1 MISLK
6 NRAKKVHII
15 GIGGAG
21 MSAIALI
28 LNELGYDVSGSD
40 LKKSRYVEFVES
52 KGIPTF
58 IGHSPENVLGK
69 DLVIYSTA
77 IPPNNP
83 EIGKARELGIRVIHR
98 SEALQL
104 IADEKKVIAVTG
116 THGKTTTT
124 SLAAHILRVSGL
136 DAGFIVG
143 GEVNDYGSNAMYGK
157 GEYFVIEADE
167 SDGTFLKIKPYCS
180 IFTNLEPEHLDFFES
195 EQNLI
200 SAALTFIENTEN
212 VSVLC
217 YDDKRLR
224 SISRIANSSNK
235 IITYGFSGGD
245 VVIRKFV
252 EKPDGIEFSIQT
264 GHNIEMDFSLPLRGK
279 HNALNATA
287 VISLMLYLGIPQKKI
302 KEGLKNFKGVGR
314 RLQLLSSHNGIAI
327 FDDYAHHPTEIS
339 AVLQSLRGSGFK
351 RIIAVF
357 QPHRYS
363 RTYHLL
369 SEFPKAFSASDYV
382 ITTEVYSAGEEPI
395 PGITGKILFEAIAE
409 KNTHKKLAYLPRLID
424 IPSYI
429 KRIARNGDAVV
440 FLGAGDITLAAKETA
455 RLFEEM

>member
-1 MISLK
+1 M
-6 NRAKKVHII
+6 AKKVHII

-21 MSAIALI
+21 MSAIALV
-28 LNELGYDVSGSD
+28 LKDLGYDVTGSD
-40 LKKSRYVEFVES
+40 LKRSRYVEIVES
-52 KGIPTF
+52 KGIRTF
-58 IGHSPENVLGK
+58 IGHTPENVINK

-83 EIGKARELGIRVIHR
+83 ELEKARQLGIKVIHR

-104 IADEKKVIAVTG
+104 VANKKKVIAVTG

-124 SLAAHILRVSGL
+124 SLVAHILRVAGF

-167 SDGTFLKIKPYCS
+167 SDGSFLKIKPHFS
-180 IFTNLEPEHLDFFES
+180 IVTNLEPEHLDFFKS

-200 SAALTFIENTEN
+200 SAALSFIEKTEDL
-212 VSVLC
+212 SVIC
-217 YDDKRLR
+217 YDDRRLR
-224 SISRIANSSNK
+224 SITKLVKKSDK
-235 IITYGFSGGD
+235 IITYGFTGGD
-245 VVIRKFV
+245 IVIKDFV
-252 EKPDGIEFSIQT
+252 ENQNGIGFSIRT
-264 GHNIEMDFSLPLRGK
+264 ESNREMHFSLSLRGK
-279 HNALNATA
+279 HNALNAVA
-287 VISLMLYLGIPQKKI
+287 VITLMLHIGVPLEKI
-302 KEGLKNFKGVGR
+302 QEGLKNFKGVGR
-314 RLQLLSSHNGIAI
+314 RLQLISFDNGIAI

-339 AVLQSLRGSGFK
+339 AVLHSLRSGGFN

-369 SEFPKAFSASDYV
+369 SEFPRAFDASDYV
-382 ITTEVYSAGEEPI
+382 ITTEIYPAGEEPI
-395 PGITGKILFEAIAE
+395 PGITGKILFEAVAE
-409 KNTHKKLAYLPRLID
+409 RNKSKKLAYIPRLID
-424 IPSYI
+424 IPNYI

-455 RLFEEM
+455 RLFAEG